1 MLLNFNEVKDIY
13 LYIIYVFILLA
24 DWEGKD
30 EMKSFCVFSALGY
43 VQKLSLKIDFLYSDV
58 A

>member
-1 MLLNFNEVKDIY
+1 MLLNLNEVKDIY
-13 LYIIYVFILLA
+13 IIYIFILLA

-30 EMKSFCVFSALGY
+30 EMKSFCVFSTLGY

>member
-13 LYIIYVFILLA
+13 IIYIFILLA

-30 EMKSFCVFSALGY
+30 EMKSFSVFSTLGY

>member
-13 LYIIYVFILLA
+13 LYIIYIFILLA

-30 EMKSFCVFSALGY
+30 EMKSFCVFSTLDY
-43 VQKLSLKIDFLYSDV
+43 IQKLSLKIDFLYSDV

>member
-30 EMKSFCVFSALGY
+30 EMKSFCVFSTLGY